1 MPILWAH
8 LSKQLKKN
16 NKLSVV
22 AVLILSDFICICL
35 SAITAFQ
42 FRFPQN
48 SLDTDSKPTIA
59 QFDYR
64 GILLLIVFSWS
75 FLFLLTGIYRFE
87 HANLFVLNLQSVIK
101 KSVYFFFFLGFI
113 SFILKASFS
122 RIVFGV
128 MLVSGLVYLIL
139 GRLITYFLIL
149 KPLILKKKVISKM
162 MIVGHA
168 MRESQQYSDWIIKN
182 RLLGYA
188 VVSKMEC
195 KAISST
201 WLDEFERIL
210 KFTPIDEILLLPGM
224 ESDKNFSRF
233 VHYCEDLGI
242 KTNWIPLDSGN
253 LGYWLI
259 PQPQVGIPFLAF
271 SQSKISIVEK
281 ILKRS
286 FDVVFAVSAVV
297 LLSPVYFVISVLIL
311 ITSGGPVIYSQK
323 RVGLNGKVFNFY
335 KFRSM
340 VKNADQLIS
349 SAANIHAT
357 DHVIFKDKK
366 DPRVTPVGRI
376 LRKYSLDELPQF
388 FNVLINDMSVVG
400 PRPAL
405 VYEVKKYDSIYERRL
420 NAKPGVTGPWQISGR
435 SDLDLQTSVALDL
448 NYMVNWSFT
457 RDLWIIIATI
467 GAVFKGRGAY

>member
-1 MPILWAH
+1 MDE
-8 LSKQLKKN
+8 SRFGEYLKS
-16 NKLSVV
+16 NKLKISAVLLATDALALILAAVV
-22 AVLILSDFICICL
+22 AYN
-35 SAITAFQ
+35 
-42 FRFPQN
+42 FRFRS
-48 SLDTDSKPTIA
+48 SLFETEGQPSIA
-59 QFDYR
+59 AIDYELIIGFIVLGWLVAF
-64 GILLLIVFSWS
+64 GIS
-75 FLFLLTGIYRFE
+75 GIYSLN
-87 HANLFVLNLQSVIK
+87 HDSLFILNLQSLIK
-101 KSVYFFFFLGFI
+101 RSFIYFFSLGFL
-113 SFILKASFS
+113 SFVTRASFS
-122 RIVFGV
+122 RTVFI
-128 MLVSGLVYLIL
+128 LLIILGLINLIL
-139 GRLITYFLIL
+139 TRTLLHFIYFR
-149 KPLILKKKVISKM
+149 PLIKSKRLSTRL
-162 MIVGHA
+162 MIVGRT

-188 VVSKMEC
+188 VVSRMEC
-195 KAISST
+195 ETFSSG

-210 KFTPIDEILLLPGM
+210 KFTPVDEILLLPGM
-224 ESDKNFSRF
+224 ESDRNFSRF

-259 PQPQVGIPFLAF
+259 PKPQVGIPFLAF
-271 SQSKISIVEK
+271 SQSKISVAQR

-286 FDVVFAVSAVV
+286 FDLLFALFALA
-297 LLSPVYFVISVLIL
+297 LLSPVFLAISVLIL
-311 ITSGGPVIYSQK
+311 VTSGRPVFYSQK

-340 VKNADQLIS
+340 VKDADKLIS
-349 SAANIHAT
+349 SAENVHAR

-366 DPRVTPVGRI
+366 DPRITPIGRI

-405 VYEVKKYDSIYERRL
+405 VREVKKYDSLYERRL

-448 NYMVNWSFT
+448 NYLVNWSFT

>member
-1 MPILWAH
+1 M
-8 LSKQLKKN
+8 
-16 NKLSVV
+16 KLSFYSSKLLAISSFLLVDLL
-22 AVLILSDFICICL
+22 ALS
-35 SAITAFQ
+35 TAALMAYN
-42 FRFPQN
+42 FRFRS
-48 SLDTDSKPTIA
+48 SLFSSEEQPSIATFKYEVILFFIVCGWLATFSLSGVYRLSHDS
-59 QFDYR
+59 
-64 GILLLIVFSWS
+64 
-75 FLFLLTGIYRFE
+75 LFI
-87 HANLFVLNLQSVIK
+87 LNLQNLIK
-101 KSVYFFFFLGFI
+101 RSLFYFFSLGFL
-113 SFILKASFS
+113 SFVLRASFS
-122 RIVFGV
+122 RTVFISLLLFGLTN
-128 MLVSGLVYLIL
+128 LVVARTILHFGFLRPLIKRKRL
-139 GRLITYFLIL
+139 STRLI
-149 KPLILKKKVISKM
+149 
-162 MIVGHA
+162 IVGRT

-182 RLLGYA
+182 RLLGYS
-188 VVSKMEC
+188 VVSRMEC
-195 KAISST
+195 ASISSA

-271 SQSKISIVEK
+271 SESKISIAERM
-281 ILKRS
+281 LKRT
-286 FDVVFAVSAVV
+286 FDLVFSVLALV
-297 LLSPVYFVISVLIL
+297 LLSPVYLIISLLIL
-311 ITSGGPVIYSQK
+311 ITSGRPVFYSQK

-349 SAANIHAT
+349 SADNVHAK

-366 DPRVTPVGRI
+366 DPRVTPIGRI

-388 FNVLINDMSVVG
+388 FNVLLNDMSVVG

-405 VYEVKKYDSIYERRL
+405 VHEVKKYDSMYERRL

-467 GAVFKGRGAY
+467 GAVIKGRGAY

>member
-1 MPILWAH
+1 MPILWAN
-8 LSKQLKKN
+8 LSKQLKEN
-16 NKLSVV
+16 NKLFVV
-22 AVLILSDFICICL
+22 AVLILTDFTCISL

-42 FRFPQN
+42 FRFPEN
-48 SLDTDSKPTIA
+48 SLYADDKPAIA

-149 KPLILKKKVISKM
+149 KPLILKKKVTSKM
-162 MIVGHA
+162 MIVGQT

-182 RLLGYA
+182 RLLGYS
-188 VVSKMEC
+188 VVSRMEC
-195 KAISST
+195 TAISST

-233 VHYCEDLGI
+233 IHYCEDLGI

-259 PQPQVGIPFLAF
+259 PKPQVGIPFLAF
-271 SQSKISIVEK
+271 SQSKISVAER

-286 FDVVFAVSAVV
+286 FDLVFAVSALV

-311 ITSGGPVIYSQK
+311 ITSGGPVFYSQK

-340 VKNADQLIS
+340 VKSADQLIS
-349 SAANIHAT
+349 SAANFHAK

-405 VYEVKKYDSIYERRL
+405 VLEVKKYDSMYERRL

-457 RDLWIIIATI
+457 RDLWIIFATI

>member
-1 MPILWAH
+1 VTLIVVDALAL
-8 LSKQLKKN
+8 LSA
-16 NKLSVV
+16 
-22 AVLILSDFICICL
+22 AVIAYNFRFRSSLFESEGQPSIAAFDYELIL
-35 SAITAFQ
+35 
-42 FRFPQN
+42 
-48 SLDTDSKPTIA
+48 
-59 QFDYR
+59 
-64 GILLLIVFSWS
+64 GVVVVGW
-75 FLFLLTGIYRFE
+75 LLTFGVSGIYSLN
-87 HANLFVLNLQSVIK
+87 HDSLFILNLQSVIK
-101 KSVYFFFFLGFI
+101 QSIVYFFSLGFL
-113 SFILKASFS
+113 SFVTRASFS
-122 RIVFGV
+122 RTVFIT
-128 MLVSGLVYLIL
+128 LLLSGLINLILVRTFLYLI
-139 GRLITYFLIL
+139 FL
-149 KPLILKKKVISKM
+149 KPLIKRKRFSTRL
-162 MIVGHA
+162 MIVGRT

-182 RLLGYA
+182 RMLGYS
-188 VVSKMEC
+188 VVSRMEC
-195 KAISST
+195 TAISST

-259 PQPQVGIPFLAF
+259 PKPQAGIPFLAF
-271 SQSKISIVEK
+271 SQSKISVAER

-286 FDVVFAVSAVV
+286 FDLVFAVSALV

-311 ITSGGPVIYSQK
+311 ITSGRPVFYSQK

-349 SAANIHAT
+349 SAANVHAK

-366 DPRVTPVGRI
+366 DPRVTPIGRI

-405 VYEVKKYDSIYERRL
+405 VHEVKKYDSMYERRL

>member
-1 MPILWAH
+1 MRKLRADLTRYLKQHNKFLISVMLFVSDSLAIL
-8 LSKQLKKN
+8 
-16 NKLSVV
+16 
-22 AVLILSDFICICL
+22 F
-35 SAITAFQ
+35 SAITAYQ
-42 FRFPQN
+42 FRFPEN
-48 SLDTDSKPTIA
+48 SLDADSKPAIA

-64 GILLLIVFSWS
+64 GILIVIVFSWS

-87 HANLFVLNLQSVIK
+87 QANLFVINLQSVFK
-101 KSVYFFFFLGFI
+101 RSVYFFFFLGFI

-122 RIVFGV
+122 RIVFAV
-128 MLVSGLVYLIL
+128 MLVSGLLYLIL
-139 GRLITYFLIL
+139 GRLITYFLVL
-149 KPLILKKKVISKM
+149 KPLILSKKIISRM
-162 MIVGHA
+162 MIVG
-168 MRESQQYSDWIIKN
+168 RTIRDSQQYSDWIIKN

-188 VVSKMEC
+188 VVSRMEC
-195 KAISST
+195 AAISST

-271 SQSKISIVEK
+271 SQSKISVAER

-286 FDVVFAVSAVV
+286 FDVVFAVLALV
-297 LLSPVYFVISVLIL
+297 LLSPMYFVISVLIL
-311 ITSGGPVIYSQK
+311 ITSGGPVFYSQK
-323 RVGLNGKVFNFY
+323 RVGLNGKVFNFF

-349 SAANIHAT
+349 SAANVHAT

-405 VYEVKKYDSIYERRL
+405 VHEVKKYDSMYERRL

>member
-1 MPILWAH
+1 MVES
-8 LSKQLKKN
+8 LSLQ
-16 NKLSVV
+16 KLRSHKFTISVTLIV
-22 AVLILSDFICICL
+22 VDALALLSAAVIAYNFRFRSSLFESEGQPSIAAFDYELIL
-35 SAITAFQ
+35 
-42 FRFPQN
+42 
-48 SLDTDSKPTIA
+48 
-59 QFDYR
+59 
-64 GILLLIVFSWS
+64 GVVVVGW
-75 FLFLLTGIYRFE
+75 LLTFGVSGIYSLN
-87 HANLFVLNLQSVIK
+87 HDSLFILNLQSVIK
-101 KSVYFFFFLGFI
+101 QSIVYFFSLGFL
-113 SFILKASFS
+113 SFVTRASFS
-122 RIVFGV
+122 RTVFIT
-128 MLVSGLVYLIL
+128 LLLSGLINLILVRTFLYLI
-139 GRLITYFLIL
+139 FL
-149 KPLILKKKVISKM
+149 KPLIKRKRFSTRL
-162 MIVGHA
+162 MIVGRT

-182 RLLGYA
+182 RMLGYS
-188 VVSKMEC
+188 VVSRMEC
-195 KAISST
+195 TAISST

-259 PQPQVGIPFLAF
+259 PKPQVGIPFLAF
-271 SQSKISIVEK
+271 SQSKISVAER

-286 FDVVFAVSAVV
+286 FDLVFAVSALV

-311 ITSGGPVIYSQK
+311 ITSGRPVFYSQK

-349 SAANIHAT
+349 SAANVHAK

-366 DPRVTPVGRI
+366 DPRVTPIGRI

-405 VYEVKKYDSIYERRL
+405 VHEVKKYDSMYERRL

-448 NYMVNWSFT
+448 NYMVNWSFA

>member
-1 MPILWAH
+1 VVKPLT
-8 LSKQLKKN
+8 LQ
-16 NKLSVV
+16 KLTSHKVAISV
-22 AVLILSDFICICL
+22 ALMIADALALL
-35 SAITAFQ
+35 SAAVIAYN
-42 FRFPQN
+42 FRFRS
-48 SLDTDSKPTIA
+48 SLFESEVQPTIA
-59 QFDYR
+59 TFDYEL
-64 GILLLIVFSWS
+64 ILGVVVLGW
-75 FLFLLTGIYRFE
+75 LLTFGLSGIYSLN
-87 HANLFVLNLQSVIK
+87 HDSLFILNLQSLIK
-101 KSVYFFFFLGFI
+101 RSIVYFFSLGFL
-113 SFILKASFS
+113 SFVTRASFS
-122 RIVFGV
+122 RTVFITLLLFGLIH
-128 MLVSGLVYLIL
+128 LVLVRTLL
-139 GRLITYFLIL
+139 YFIFMR
-149 KPLILKKKVISKM
+149 PLIRRKKFSTRL
-162 MIVGHA
+162 MIVGRTL
-168 MRESQQYSDWIIKN
+168 RESQQYSDWIIKN

-188 VVSKMEC
+188 VVSRMEC
-195 KAISST
+195 TVISSI

-210 KFTPIDEILLLPGM
+210 KFTPVDEILLLPGM

-271 SQSKISIVEK
+271 SQSKISVAER

-286 FDVVFAVSAVV
+286 FDLVFAVSALV

-311 ITSGGPVIYSQK
+311 ITSGRPVFYSQK

-349 SAANIHAT
+349 SAANVHAK

-366 DPRVTPVGRI
+366 DPRVTPIGRI

-405 VYEVKKYDSIYERRL
+405 VHEVKKYDSMYERRL

>member
-1 MPILWAH
+1 MVESLTLQKLRSNKVTISVALIVVDALAL
-8 LSKQLKKN
+8 LSA
-16 NKLSVV
+16 
-22 AVLILSDFICICL
+22 AVIAYNFRFRSSLFESEGQPSIAAFDYELILS
-35 SAITAFQ
+35 
-42 FRFPQN
+42 
-48 SLDTDSKPTIA
+48 
-59 QFDYR
+59 
-64 GILLLIVFSWS
+64 GVVVGWLLIFGLS
-75 FLFLLTGIYRFE
+75 GIYSLS
-87 HANLFVLNLQSVIK
+87 HDSLFILNLQSLIK
-101 KSVYFFFFLGFI
+101 RSVVYFFSLGFL
-113 SFILKASFS
+113 SFVTRASFS
-122 RIVFGV
+122 RTVFIT
-128 MLVSGLVYLIL
+128 LLLSGLINLIL
-139 GRLITYFLIL
+139 VRTLLYFIFMR
-149 KPLILKKKVISKM
+149 PLIKRKRFSTRL
-162 MIVGHA
+162 MIVGRT
-168 MRESQQYSDWIIKN
+168 MRESQQYSNWIIKN

-188 VVSKMEC
+188 VVSRMEC
-195 KAISST
+195 AAINST

-210 KFTPIDEILLLPGM
+210 KFTPIEEILLLPGM

-233 VHYCEDLGI
+233 VHFCEDLGV

-271 SQSKISIVEK
+271 SQSKISIVER

-286 FDVVFAVSAVV
+286 FDVMFAVLALV
-297 LLSPVYFVISVLIL
+297 LLSPLYLVISILIL
-311 ITSGGPVIYSQK
+311 ITSGGPVFYSQK

-349 SAANIHAT
+349 SAANVHVK

-366 DPRVTPVGRI
+366 DPRITPIGRI

-405 VYEVKKYDSIYERRL
+405 VHEVKKYDSMYERRL

>member
-1 MPILWAH
+1 
-8 LSKQLKKN
+8 
-16 NKLSVV
+16 V
-22 AVLILSDFICICL
+22 ALMIADALALL
-35 SAITAFQ
+35 SAAVIAYN
-42 FRFPQN
+42 FRFRS
-48 SLDTDSKPTIA
+48 SLFESEVQPTIA
-59 QFDYR
+59 TFDYEL
-64 GILLLIVFSWS
+64 ILGVVVLGW
-75 FLFLLTGIYRFE
+75 LLTFGLSGIYSLN
-87 HANLFVLNLQSVIK
+87 HDSLFILNLQSLIK
-101 KSVYFFFFLGFI
+101 RSIVYFFSLGFL
-113 SFILKASFS
+113 SFVTRASFS
-122 RIVFGV
+122 RTVFITLLLFGLIH
-128 MLVSGLVYLIL
+128 LVLVRTLL
-139 GRLITYFLIL
+139 YFIFMR
-149 KPLILKKKVISKM
+149 PLIRRKKFSTRL
-162 MIVGHA
+162 MIVGRTL
-168 MRESQQYSDWIIKN
+168 RESQQYSDWIIKN

-188 VVSKMEC
+188 VVSRMEC
-195 KAISST
+195 TVISSI

-210 KFTPIDEILLLPGM
+210 KFTPVDEILLLPGM

-271 SQSKISIVEK
+271 SQSKISVAER

-286 FDVVFAVSAVV
+286 FDLVFAVSALV

-311 ITSGGPVIYSQK
+311 ITSGRPVFYSQK

-349 SAANIHAT
+349 SAANVHAK

-366 DPRVTPVGRI
+366 DPRVTPIGRI

-405 VYEVKKYDSIYERRL
+405 VHEVKKYDSMYERRL

>member
-1 MPILWAH
+1 MVESRIGQIPKSNRL
-8 LSKQLKKN
+8 
-16 NKLSVV
+16 KLSS
-22 AVLILSDFICICL
+22 ALLATDAFALTLAAATAYNFRFRSSLFETKGQPSIASFDYVLIIGFVVLGWLATF
-35 SAITAFQ
+35 AF
-42 FRFPQN
+42 
-48 SLDTDSKPTIA
+48 
-59 QFDYR
+59 
-64 GILLLIVFSWS
+64 
-75 FLFLLTGIYRFE
+75 TGIYSLS
-87 HANLFVLNLQSVIK
+87 HKSLIVLNLQSLIK
-101 KSVYFFFFLGFI
+101 RSLIFFFSLGFL
-113 SFILKASFS
+113 SFLTRASFS
-122 RIVFGV
+122 RTVFIA
-128 MLVSGLVYLIL
+128 LILSGLIYLIL
-139 GRLITYFLIL
+139 ARTSLHFLFL
-149 KPLILKKKVISKM
+149 KPLIKRKRISTRL
-162 MIVGHA
+162 MIVGRT
-168 MRESQQYSDWIIKN
+168 MGESQQYSDWIIKN

-188 VVSKMEC
+188 VVSRMEC
-195 KAISST
+195 SAISST

-271 SQSKISIVEK
+271 SQSKISIAQRA
-281 ILKRS
+281 LKRL
-286 FDVVFAVSAVV
+286 FDLVFSILALV
-297 LLSPVYFVISVLIL
+297 LLSPLYLTISILIL
-311 ITSGGPVIYSQK
+311 VTSGVPVFYSQK
-323 RVGLNGKVFNFY
+323 RVGLHGKVFNFY

-340 VKNADQLIS
+340 VKDADKLIS
-349 SAANIHAT
+349 SAENIHAR

-366 DPRVTPVGRI
+366 DPRVTPIGRI

-405 VYEVKKYDSIYERRL
+405 VREVKKYDSLYERRL

-448 NYMVNWSFT
+448 NYLVNWSFT

>member
-1 MPILWAH
+1 MFESLKLQKLKSHKVTISGALIVVDSLAL
-8 LSKQLKKN
+8 LSA
-16 NKLSVV
+16 
-22 AVLILSDFICICL
+22 AVL
-35 SAITAFQ
+35 AYN
-42 FRFPQN
+42 FRFRS
-48 SLDTDSKPTIA
+48 SLFESEGQPSIA
-59 QFDYR
+59 AFDYEL
-64 GILLLIVFSWS
+64 ILGFVVVGW
-75 FLFLLTGIYRFE
+75 LLTFGVSGIYSLN
-87 HANLFVLNLQSVIK
+87 HDSLFILNLQSLLKRSI
-101 KSVYFFFFLGFI
+101 VYFFSLGFL
-113 SFILKASFS
+113 SFVTRASFS
-122 RIVFGV
+122 RTVFIT
-128 MLVSGLVYLIL
+128 LLLSGLINLVLVRTL
-139 GRLITYFLIL
+139 LYFIFL
-149 KPLILKKKVISKM
+149 KPLIKRKRFSTRL
-162 MIVGHA
+162 MIVGRT

-182 RLLGYA
+182 RILGYSI
-188 VVSKMEC
+188 VSRMEC
-195 KAISST
+195 TSISSS

-271 SQSKISIVEK
+271 SQSKISIAER

-286 FDVVFAVSAVV
+286 FDLVFSILALV
-297 LLSPVYFVISVLIL
+297 LLSPVYLVISLIIL
-311 ITSGGPVIYSQK
+311 ITSGRPVFYSQK

-349 SAANIHAT
+349 AADNIHAK

-366 DPRVTPVGRI
+366 DPRVTPIGRI

-405 VYEVKKYDSIYERRL
+405 VHEVKKYDSMYERRL

>member
-1 MPILWAH
+1 MVVVDAFALLIA
-8 LSKQLKKN
+8 
-16 NKLSVV
+16 SVIAYNFRFRSNLFETEV
-22 AVLILSDFICICL
+22 QPSIATIDYELILGFVIMGWLFTFSL
-35 SAITAFQ
+35 S
-42 FRFPQN
+42 
-48 SLDTDSKPTIA
+48 
-59 QFDYR
+59 
-64 GILLLIVFSWS
+64 
-75 FLFLLTGIYRFE
+75 GIYRLN
-87 HANLFVLNLQSVIK
+87 HNSLFILNLQNIIK
-101 KSVYFFFFLGFI
+101 RSLSYFFSLGFL
-113 SFILKASFS
+113 SFVLRASFS
-122 RIVFGV
+122 RTVFITLLLFGLTN
-128 MLVSGLVYLIL
+128 LVVARTIL
-139 GRLITYFLIL
+139 HFGFLR
-149 KPLILKKKVISKM
+149 PLIMRKRFSTRL
-162 MIVGHA
+162 MIVGRT
-168 MRESQQYSDWIIKN
+168 MREAQQYSDWIIKN

-188 VVSKMEC
+188 VVSRVEC
-195 KAISST
+195 ASISSA

-271 SQSKISIVEK
+271 SQSKISMAERM
-281 ILKRS
+281 LKRT
-286 FDVVFAVSAVV
+286 FDLVFSISALV
-297 LLSPVYFVISVLIL
+297 LLSPVYLVISLIIL
-311 ITSGGPVIYSQK
+311 ITSGRPVFYSQK
-323 RVGLNGKVFNFY
+323 RVGLQGKVFNFY

-349 SAANIHAT
+349 SADNIHAK

-366 DPRVTPVGRI
+366 DPRVTPIGRI

-405 VYEVKKYDSIYERRL
+405 VHEVKKYDSMYERRL

-448 NYMVNWSFT
+448 NYLVNWSFT

>member
-1 MPILWAH
+1 MVERKIG
-8 LSKQLKKN
+8 QNLKS
-16 NKLSVV
+16 NKLQISLVLLAADTV
-22 AVLILSDFICICL
+22 ALILAALSAYNFRFRSSLFDTEGQPSIASFDYQIILGFIVFGWLANFGLGGIYTLNHNNLYILNLQSLIKRSLIYFFSLGFLSFVARASFSRTVFIVLILSGL
-35 SAITAFQ
+35 
-42 FRFPQN
+42 
-48 SLDTDSKPTIA
+48 
-59 QFDYR
+59 
-64 GILLLIVFSWS
+64 
-75 FLFLLTGIYRFE
+75 
-87 HANLFVLNLQSVIK
+87 LNLVL
-101 KSVYFFFFLGFI
+101 VRTTLYFVFLQ
-113 SFILKASFS
+113 
-122 RIVFGV
+122 
-128 MLVSGLVYLIL
+128 
-139 GRLITYFLIL
+139 
-149 KPLILKKKVISKM
+149 PLIKRKKLSTRL
-162 MIVGHA
+162 MIVG
-168 MRESQQYSDWIIKN
+168 RTLSESQLYSDWIIKN

-188 VVSKMEC
+188 VVSRMEC
-195 KAISST
+195 LAISSA
-201 WLDEFERIL
+201 WLGEFERIL
-210 KFTPIDEILLLPGM
+210 HFTPIDEILLLPGM

-271 SQSKISIVEK
+271 SQSKISFAQRV
-281 ILKRS
+281 LKRS
-286 FDVVFAVSAVV
+286 FDLLFAILALV
-297 LLSPVYFVISVLIL
+297 LLSPVYLVISILIL
-311 ITSGGPVIYSQK
+311 VTSGSPVFYSQK
-323 RVGLNGKVFNFY
+323 RVGIDGKVFNFY

-340 VKNADQLIS
+340 VKDAEVLIT
-349 SAANIHAT
+349 SAENVHAK

-366 DPRVTPVGRI
+366 DPRVTPIGKI

-405 VYEVKKYDSIYERRL
+405 VREVKKYDSIYERRL

-467 GAVFKGRGAY
+467 GAVFRGRGAY

>member
-1 MPILWAH
+1 
-8 LSKQLKKN
+8 
-16 NKLSVV
+16 VV
-22 AVLILSDFICICL
+22 LVVVDAFALL
-35 SAITAFQ
+35 SAAVIAYN
-42 FRFPQN
+42 FRFRSSVFESEGQP
-48 SLDTDSKPTIA
+48 SIA
-59 QFDYR
+59 AFDYDI
-64 GILLLIVFSWS
+64 ILGFVTLGW
-75 FLFLLTGIYRFE
+75 LLTFGLSGIYSLS
-87 HANLFVLNLQSVIK
+87 HDSLFILNLQSLVK
-101 KSVYFFFFLGFI
+101 RSMVYFFSLGFL
-113 SFILKASFS
+113 SFVTRASFS
-122 RIVFGV
+122 RTVFIT
-128 MLVSGLVYLIL
+128 LLLSGLINLLLVRTLLYLIFM
-139 GRLITYFLIL
+139 R
-149 KPLILKKKVISKM
+149 PLIRRKRFSTRL
-162 MIVGHA
+162 MIVGRK

-188 VVSKMEC
+188 VISRMEC
-195 KAISST
+195 TAIHST

-259 PQPQVGIPFLAF
+259 PKPQVGIPFLAF
-271 SQSKISIVEK
+271 SQSKISFAERM
-281 ILKRS
+281 LKRS
-286 FDVVFAVSAVV
+286 FDLVFAVLALV
-297 LLSPVYFVISVLIL
+297 LLSPVYLVISVLIL
-311 ITSGGPVIYSQK
+311 ITSGRPVFYSQK

-349 SAANIHAT
+349 SAANAHAK
-357 DHVIFKDKK
+357 DHVIFKDRK
-366 DPRVTPVGRI
+366 DPRVTPIGRI

-405 VYEVKKYDSIYERRL
+405 VHEVKKYDSMYERRL

-457 RDLWIIIATI
+457 RDLWIIIVTI

>member
-1 MPILWAH
+1 VALI
-8 LSKQLKKN
+8 
-16 NKLSVV
+16 VV
-22 AVLILSDFICICL
+22 DALALL
-35 SAITAFQ
+35 SAAVIAYN
-42 FRFPQN
+42 FRFRS
-48 SLDTDSKPTIA
+48 SLFESEGQPSIA
-59 QFDYR
+59 AFDYEI
-64 GILLLIVFSWS
+64 ILAFVVLGW
-75 FLFLLTGIYRFE
+75 LLTFGLSGIYSLN
-87 HANLFVLNLQSVIK
+87 HDSLFILNLQSLIK
-101 KSVYFFFFLGFI
+101 RSIVYFFSLGFL
-113 SFILKASFS
+113 SFVARASFS
-122 RIVFGV
+122 RTVFIT
-128 MLVSGLVYLIL
+128 LLLSGLINLVLVRTL
-139 GRLITYFLIL
+139 LYFIFLR
-149 KPLILKKKVISKM
+149 PLIKRKRFSTRL
-162 MIVGHA
+162 MIVGRT

-188 VVSKMEC
+188 VVSRMEC
-195 KAISST
+195 TAISST

-233 VHYCEDLGI
+233 IHYCEDLGI
-242 KTNWIPLDSGN
+242 KANWIPLDSGT

-259 PQPQVGIPFLAF
+259 PKPQVGIPFLAF
-271 SQSKISIVEK
+271 SQSKISVAER

-286 FDVVFAVSAVV
+286 FDVVFAVLALV

-311 ITSGGPVIYSQK
+311 ITSGGPIFYSQK
-323 RVGLNGKVFNFY
+323 RVGLNGKVFDFY

-349 SAANIHAT
+349 SAANVHAK

-366 DPRVTPVGRI
+366 DPRVTPIGRI

-405 VYEVKKYDSIYERRL
+405 VYEVKKYDSMYERRL

>member
-1 MPILWAH
+1 MVES
-8 LSKQLKKN
+8 LSLQ
-16 NKLSVV
+16 KLRSHKFTISVTLIV
-22 AVLILSDFICICL
+22 VDALALLSAAVIAYNFRFRSSLFESEGQPSIAAFDYELIL
-35 SAITAFQ
+35 
-42 FRFPQN
+42 
-48 SLDTDSKPTIA
+48 
-59 QFDYR
+59 
-64 GILLLIVFSWS
+64 GVVVVGW
-75 FLFLLTGIYRFE
+75 LLTFGVSGIYSLN
-87 HANLFVLNLQSVIK
+87 HDSLFILNLQSVIK
-101 KSVYFFFFLGFI
+101 QSIVYFFSLGFL
-113 SFILKASFS
+113 SFVTRASFS
-122 RIVFGV
+122 RTVFIT
-128 MLVSGLVYLIL
+128 LLLSGLINLILVRTFLYLI
-139 GRLITYFLIL
+139 FL
-149 KPLILKKKVISKM
+149 KPLIKRKRFSTRL
-162 MIVGHA
+162 MIVGRT

-182 RLLGYA
+182 RMLGYS
-188 VVSKMEC
+188 VVSRMEC
-195 KAISST
+195 TAISST

-259 PQPQVGIPFLAF
+259 PKPQAGIPFLAF
-271 SQSKISIVEK
+271 SQSKISVAER

-286 FDVVFAVSAVV
+286 FDLVFAVSALV

-311 ITSGGPVIYSQK
+311 ITSGRPVFYSQK

-349 SAANIHAT
+349 SAANVHAK

-366 DPRVTPVGRI
+366 DPRVTPIGRI

-405 VYEVKKYDSIYERRL
+405 VHEVKKYDSMYERRL

>member
-1 MPILWAH
+1 MVES
-8 LSKQLKKN
+8 LSLQ
-16 NKLSVV
+16 KLRSHKFTISVT
-22 AVLILSDFICICL
+22 LIVVDALALL
-35 SAITAFQ
+35 SAAVIAYN
-42 FRFPQN
+42 FRFRS
-48 SLDTDSKPTIA
+48 SLFESEGQPTIA
-59 QFDYR
+59 AFDYEL
-64 GILLLIVFSWS
+64 ILGVVVVGW
-75 FLFLLTGIYRFE
+75 LLTFGVSGIYSLN
-87 HANLFVLNLQSVIK
+87 HNNLFILNLQSVIK
-101 KSVYFFFFLGFI
+101 RSLVYFFSLGFL
-113 SFILKASFS
+113 SFVTRASFS
-122 RIVFGV
+122 RTVFITLLLLGLINLI
-128 MLVSGLVYLIL
+128 LVRTILYLI
-139 GRLITYFLIL
+139 FL
-149 KPLILKKKVISKM
+149 KPLIKRKKFSTRL
-162 MIVGHA
+162 MIVGRT

-188 VVSKMEC
+188 VVSRMEC
-195 KAISST
+195 TSISST

-233 VHYCEDLGI
+233 IHYCEDLGI

-259 PQPQVGIPFLAF
+259 PKPQVGIPFLAF
-271 SQSKISIVEK
+271 SQSKISVAERM
-281 ILKRS
+281 LKRS
-286 FDVVFAVSAVV
+286 FDVVFAVSALV

-311 ITSGGPVIYSQK
+311 ITNGRPVFYSQK

-349 SAANIHAT
+349 SAANVHAK

-366 DPRVTPVGRI
+366 DPRVTPIGRI

-405 VYEVKKYDSIYERRL
+405 VHEVKKYDSMYERRL

>member
-1 MPILWAH
+1 MQKLRADLTKYP
-8 LSKQLKKN
+8 KQD
-16 NKLSVV
+16 NKFLIVT
-22 AVLILSDFICICL
+22 VLVFSDLLATCL

-48 SLDTDSKPTIA
+48 SLDTDSKPAIA

-64 GILLLIVFSWS
+64 GILLLIIFSWL

-149 KPLILKKKVISKM
+149 KPLILKKKVISNM
-162 MIVGHA
+162 MIVGRI
-168 MRESQQYSDWIIKN
+168 MRECQQYSDWIIKN

-188 VVSKMEC
+188 VVSRMEC
-195 KAISST
+195 TAISSA

-259 PQPQVGIPFLAF
+259 PKPQVGIPFLAF
-271 SQSKISIVEK
+271 SQSKISVAER

-286 FDVVFAVSAVV
+286 FDLVFAVSALV

-311 ITSGGPVIYSQK
+311 ITSGRPVFYSQK

-349 SAANIHAT
+349 SATNVHAK

-366 DPRVTPVGRI
+366 DPRITPVGRI

-405 VYEVKKYDSIYERRL
+405 VHEVRKYDSMYERRL

>member
-1 MPILWAH
+1 MIEPWRGKLLVSNRLTIRIVILT
-8 LSKQLKKN
+8 L
-16 NKLSVV
+16 
-22 AVLILSDFICICL
+22 D
-35 SAITAFQ
+35 AFALGIAATIAYA
-42 FRFPQN
+42 FRFKS
-48 SLDTDSKPTIA
+48 SLFESTLQPSIATI
-59 QFDYR
+59 DYQV
-64 GILLLIVFSWS
+64 ILFFITLGW
-75 FLFLLTGIYRFE
+75 LFTFAISGIYRLE
-87 HANLFVLNLQSVIK
+87 HDNLFTLNLQSLLK
-101 KSVYFFFFLGFI
+101 RSFSYFFALGFV
-113 SFILKASFS
+113 SFLTRASFS
-122 RIVFGV
+122 RTVFITQIVVGI
-128 MLVSGLVYLIL
+128 LSLIATRSIVYFTLLRPMIKSKKIST
-139 GRLITYFLIL
+139 RL
-149 KPLILKKKVISKM
+149 
-162 MIVGHA
+162 MIIGKSMQEA
-168 MRESQQYSDWIIKN
+168 QQYSDWIIKN

-188 VVSKMEC
+188 VVSRVEC
-195 KAISST
+195 ASISSA

-271 SQSKISIVEK
+271 SQSKISIAER

-286 FDVVFAVSAVV
+286 FDLFFSFAALV
-297 LLSPVYFVISVLIL
+297 LLSPVYLVISLIIL
-311 ITSGGPVIYSQK
+311 ITSGRPVFYSQK

-340 VKNADQLIS
+340 VKNAEQMI
-349 SAANIHAT
+349 SAADNIHAK

-366 DPRVTPVGRI
+366 DPRVTPIGRI

-405 VYEVKKYDSIYERRL
+405 VHEVKKYDSMYERRL

>member
-1 MPILWAH
+1 VALI
-8 LSKQLKKN
+8 
-16 NKLSVV
+16 VV
-22 AVLILSDFICICL
+22 DALALL
-35 SAITAFQ
+35 SAAVIAYN
-42 FRFPQN
+42 FRFRS
-48 SLDTDSKPTIA
+48 SLFESEGQPSIA
-59 QFDYR
+59 AFDYEI
-64 GILLLIVFSWS
+64 ILAFVVLGW
-75 FLFLLTGIYRFE
+75 LLTFGLSGIYSLN
-87 HANLFVLNLQSVIK
+87 HDSLFILNLQSLIK
-101 KSVYFFFFLGFI
+101 RSIVYFFSLGFL
-113 SFILKASFS
+113 SFVTRASFS
-122 RIVFGV
+122 RTVFIT
-128 MLVSGLVYLIL
+128 LLLSGLINLVLVRTL
-139 GRLITYFLIL
+139 LYFIFLR
-149 KPLILKKKVISKM
+149 PLIKRKRFSTRL
-162 MIVGHA
+162 MIVGRS

-188 VVSKMEC
+188 VVSRMEC
-195 KAISST
+195 NAISST

-376 LRKYSLDELPQF
+376 LRKYSLDEIPQF

-405 VYEVKKYDSIYERRL
+405 VHEVRKYDSMYERRL

>member
-1 MPILWAH
+1 VSNRLTIRIVILT
-8 LSKQLKKN
+8 L
-16 NKLSVV
+16 
-22 AVLILSDFICICL
+22 D
-35 SAITAFQ
+35 AFALGIAATIAYA
-42 FRFPQN
+42 FRFKS
-48 SLDTDSKPTIA
+48 SLFESTLQPSIATI
-59 QFDYR
+59 DYQV
-64 GILLLIVFSWS
+64 ILFFITLGW
-75 FLFLLTGIYRFE
+75 LFTFAISGIYRLE
-87 HANLFVLNLQSVIK
+87 HDNLFTLNLQSLLK
-101 KSVYFFFFLGFI
+101 RSFSYFFALGFI
-113 SFILKASFS
+113 SFLTRASFS
-122 RIVFGV
+122 RTVFITQIVVGI
-128 MLVSGLVYLIL
+128 LSLIATRSIVYFTLLRPMIKSKKIST
-139 GRLITYFLIL
+139 RL
-149 KPLILKKKVISKM
+149 
-162 MIVGHA
+162 MIIGKSMQEA
-168 MRESQQYSDWIIKN
+168 QQYSDWIIKN

-188 VVSKMEC
+188 VVSRVEC
-195 KAISST
+195 ASISSA

-271 SQSKISIVEK
+271 SQSKISIAER

-286 FDVVFAVSAVV
+286 FDLFFSFAALV
-297 LLSPVYFVISVLIL
+297 LLSPVYLVISLIIL
-311 ITSGGPVIYSQK
+311 ITSGRPVFYSQK

-340 VKNADQLIS
+340 VKNAEQMI
-349 SAANIHAT
+349 SAADNIHAK

-366 DPRVTPVGRI
+366 DPRVTPIGRI

-405 VYEVKKYDSIYERRL
+405 VHEVKKYDSMYERRL

>member
-1 MPILWAH
+1 L
-8 LSKQLKKN
+8 
-16 NKLSVV
+16 
-22 AVLILSDFICICL
+22 
-35 SAITAFQ
+35 
-42 FRFPQN
+42 
-48 SLDTDSKPTIA
+48 
-59 QFDYR
+59 
-64 GILLLIVFSWS
+64 
-75 FLFLLTGIYRFE
+75 
-87 HANLFVLNLQSVIK
+87 
-101 KSVYFFFFLGFI
+101 
-113 SFILKASFS
+113 
-122 RIVFGV
+122 
-128 MLVSGLVYLIL
+128 
-139 GRLITYFLIL
+139 
-149 KPLILKKKVISKM
+149 
-162 MIVGHA
+162 
-168 MRESQQYSDWIIKN
+168 RESQQYSDWIIKN

-188 VVSKMEC
+188 VVSRMEC
-195 KAISST
+195 TVISSI

-210 KFTPIDEILLLPGM
+210 KFTPVDEILLLPGM

-271 SQSKISIVEK
+271 SQSKISVAER

-286 FDVVFAVSAVV
+286 FDLVFAVSALV

-311 ITSGGPVIYSQK
+311 ITSGRPVFYSQK

-349 SAANIHAT
+349 SAANVHAK

-366 DPRVTPVGRI
+366 DPRVTPIGRI

-405 VYEVKKYDSIYERRL
+405 VHEVKKYDSMYERRL